1 MQDLARN
8 GDREGMAA
16 FVMRMR
22 AIGIDDKRLFSAM
35 EMTPRRAFVPA
46 DYQSAVWS
54 ARTVP
59 IACGETLEGID
70 LQGRVLAAL
79 EPADGQRVLEIGT
92 GSGYATAVL
101 ARLSGRV
108 TSVERFKTLVAD
120 AQERLRTLGIANV
133 VLKHGDAERAV
144 EGEGPYD
151 RIVVWAAFDALPR
164 NFTDLLSSGGVMI
177 CAIGPSEDE
186 QQLVKLTKVG
196 SRFERED
203 LGRVRFQPL
212 VRGVAARL

>member
-1 MQDLARN
+1 MQDLARI
-8 GDREGMAA
+8 GDREGMAS

-46 DYQSAVWS
+46 EFQSAVWS

-92 GSGYATAVL
+92 GSGYSAAVL
-101 ARLSGRV
+101 ARLAGRV
-108 TSVERFKTLVAD
+108 TSVERFRTLVTD
-120 AQERLRTLGIANV
+120 AQERLRTLGLVNV

-151 RIVVWAAFDALPR
+151 RILVWAAFDALPR
-164 NFTDLLSSGGVMI
+164 NFTDLLSSGGVMV
-177 CAIGPSEDE
+177 CAIGPAEE
-186 QQLVKLTKVG
+186 PQQLVKLTKIG

-203 LGRVRFQPL
+203 LGKVRFQPL
-212 VRGVAARL
+212 ARGVAARL